1 MVEYRLHFPQDLSR
15 DNFPGKD
22 NLVNL
27 LYNIKFNNLLTN
39 IKNKILDANNYNL
52 NYIRL
57 TPNDLYNHA
66 LELIEDLL
74 NFLKTKKYTIISIED
89 ENSISL
95 GYKIQW

>member
-15 DNFPGKD
+15 DNFPSKD

-57 TPNDLYNHA
+57 TPNDTFDHS

-74 NFLKTKKYTIISIED
+74 NFLKTKKYTITSIED
-89 ENSISL
+89 ENSVSL